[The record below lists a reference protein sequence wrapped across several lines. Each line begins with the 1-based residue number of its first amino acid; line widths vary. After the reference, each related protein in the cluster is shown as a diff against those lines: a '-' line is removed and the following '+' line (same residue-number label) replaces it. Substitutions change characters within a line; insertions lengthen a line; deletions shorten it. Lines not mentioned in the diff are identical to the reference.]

1 MSIDTAKGILGD
13 ATVAELEAGLRGT
26 VVRPDDPGYDQAR
39 AVWNAAHDKH
49 PALVVRCA
57 GTADVIRAVEFARSQ
72 DLLVAVRGG
81 AHSIAGFSTCDDGI
95 VIDLSAMKGAVVDP
109 VRRRVVAQAGLTWG
123 ELDHETQAF
132 GLAVT
137 GGLIST
143 TGIAG
148 FTLGG
153 GVGWLLRRHGL
164 ASDNVTAVE
173 VATADGRVVRAD
185 PHEHAELFWALR
197 GGGGN
202 FGIVTSFEYRLHP
215 VGPQVLAGLIVYPLE
230 QARQVITGW
239 RERIGDM
246 PDELTTLVNLTTA
259 PPVPFLPPEVHGT
272 RVVVLAGMYAGD
284 PATGEAA
291 VGPLRTLG
299 TPIADVMGPVPY
311 TGMQSMLDPLWA
323 AGAHNYFT
331 SAFIEP
337 SDEALDAV
345 LRRHLTTPTPFSELH
360 LHQLGGAFARVPAA
374 ASAFSQRDASVLCNV
389 VARSADAAGFETH
402 VAWARETRA
411 EIARH
416 GRGTVYV
423 NFTGEAAED
432 KVRAAYPDEVRER
445 LVRVK
450 DRYDPTNMFRLNQNI
465 RPSNAAGDRL
475 P

>member
-1 MSIDTAKGILGD
+1 
-13 ATVAELEAGLRGT
+13 
-26 VVRPDDPGYDQAR
+26 
-39 AVWNAAHDKH
+39 
-49 PALVVRCA
+49 
-57 GTADVIRAVEFARSQ
+57 
-72 DLLVAVRGG
+72 
-81 AHSIAGFSTCDDGI
+81 
-95 VIDLSAMKGAVVDP
+95 
-109 VRRRVVAQAGLTWG
+109 
-123 ELDHETQAF
+123 
-132 GLAVT
+132 
-137 GGLIST
+137 
-143 TGIAG
+143 
-148 FTLGG
+148 
-153 GVGWLLRRHGL
+153 
-164 ASDNVTAVE
+164 
-173 VATADGRVVRAD
+173 
-185 PHEHAELFWALR
+185 
-197 GGGGN
+197 
-202 FGIVTSFEYRLHP
+202 
-215 VGPQVLAGLIVYPLE
+215 
-230 QARQVITGW
+230 
-239 RERIGDM
+239 M